1 MRRCGTLV
9 AAAVAMGVALG
20 PAAAAPKQQKV
31 TVTLTEFKFT
41 PATVTL
47 QAGVPA
53 VVTLVNKGTVEH
65 EFMVYGRPAQ
75 AVDDWDE
82 YAMANTYFQGL
93 GEVEV
98 EFAKQGAVAGT
109 NLFEV
114 EVQPNRTATVVFTPT
129 KKGTFE
135 IGCHVEGHYEA
146 GMKGTLVVK

>member
-1 MRRCGTLV
+1 MRRIGVLLVV
-9 AAAVAMGVALG
+9 AAVVSALG
-20 PAAAAPKQQKV
+20 PAAAAPKQRV
-31 TVTLTEFKFT
+31 TITLTDFRFT
-41 PATVTL
+41 PATITL

-53 VVTLVNKGTVEH
+53 VITLVNKGTVEH
-65 EFMVYGRPAQ
+65 EFMVYARPTK

-82 YAMANTYFQGL
+82 YAMANTYFRGI

-114 EVQPNRTATVVFTPT
+114 EVQPNRTATVSFTPT
-129 KKGTFE
+129 TKGTFE

-146 GMKGTLVVK
+146 GMKGTLTVK